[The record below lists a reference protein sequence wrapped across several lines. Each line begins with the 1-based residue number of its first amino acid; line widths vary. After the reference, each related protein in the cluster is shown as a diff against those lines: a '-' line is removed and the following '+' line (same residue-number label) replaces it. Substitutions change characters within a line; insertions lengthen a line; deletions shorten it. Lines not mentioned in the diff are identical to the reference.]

1 MKYLIPFLFIGLL
14 VCAFNSQAGVR
25 FIVEDGESYY
35 NDNWYE
41 DTPSRIPHYEDTPT
55 QAQRYGGR
63 GTNCAEKGYSITH
76 CSDGFYPANPCP
88 DNLNYYKDCCPEE
101 YIYSI
106 DECYTMNKTPSSFS
120 CGGKYACY

>member
-1 MKYLIPFLFIGLL
+1 MKYFSPFLLACLIFCG
-14 VCAFNSQAGVR
+14 FDSHAGVR

-35 NDNWYE
+35 NDNWYGG
-41 DTPSRIPHYEDTPT
+41 TPT
-55 QAQRYGGR
+55 HSRLYGGR
-63 GTNCAEKGYSITH
+63 GNSCADQGYTITH
-76 CSDGFYPANPCP
+76 CDSGFYPANPCP